1 MQSDMNVPKKSGEC
15 FGAAVQG
22 TPRAAMKRVREVA
35 GDRARGVA
43 RALVLAVALSIGA
56 LVPVGGALA
65 QQSTAPAAAPSE
77 MSPANAE
84 RFRKLSEELRCLVCQ
99 NQTLADSHAELAGD
113 LRREV
118 EAQMAQGKSDDE
130 IKAYLVARYGDFV
143 LYRPPVQS
151 NTMFLWFG
159 PFALLLV
166 GAVAWLFV
174 QRRSRARRAE
184 APVTPDDERERAR
197 KMLE

>member
-1 MQSDMNVPKKSGEC
+1 MGVTKEIDVC
-15 FGAAVQG
+15 FGAAVRE
-22 TPRAAMKRVREVA
+22 TPSTAMKRLPRIEV
-35 GDRARGVA
+35 GRLRKVA
-43 RALVLAVALSIGA
+43 RAFALAVALAAAA
-56 LVPVGGALA
+56 LMAAGGALA
-65 QQSTAPAAAPSE
+65 QQSAAPAAAPSD
-77 MSPANAE
+77 MSPAYAE

-130 IKAYLVARYGDFV
+130 IKDYLVARYGDFV

-151 NTMFLWFG
+151 NTVFLWFG

-166 GAVAWLFV
+166 GAVAWVFV

-184 APVTPDDERERAR
+184 VPATADDERERAR